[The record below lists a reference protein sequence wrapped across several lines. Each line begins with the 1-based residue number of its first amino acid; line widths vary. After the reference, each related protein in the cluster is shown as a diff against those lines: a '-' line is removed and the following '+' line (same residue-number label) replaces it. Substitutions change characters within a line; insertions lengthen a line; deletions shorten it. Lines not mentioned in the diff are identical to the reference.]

1 LGSYV
6 DATCSFEKQNKK
18 EPQAPGVFVDVS
30 PQFHFNSHH
39 AHPASPDTQTALPDT
54 RVSYLTNPKLLRQQA
69 FWQPIERLGQWALDP
84 EIERPNP
91 D

>member
-6 DATCSFEKQNKK
+6 GATCSFEKQNKK

-30 PQFHFNSHH
+30 PQFHFNSRHT
-39 AHPASPDTQTALPDT
+39 HPASPDTQIALPGT
-54 RVSYLTNPKLLRQQA
+54 TSYLTNPKLPRQQA
-69 FWQPIERLGQWALDP
+69 FWQPIERPGQWALDP
-84 EIERPNP
+84 EIKRPNP